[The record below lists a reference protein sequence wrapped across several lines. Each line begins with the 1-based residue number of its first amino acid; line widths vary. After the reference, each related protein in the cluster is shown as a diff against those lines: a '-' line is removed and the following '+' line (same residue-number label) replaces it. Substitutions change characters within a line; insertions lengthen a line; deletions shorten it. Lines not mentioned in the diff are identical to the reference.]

1 MISQKPLTSTT
12 KSDKVDTMD
21 LEKLDAVCYVFAHCQ
36 MQIHL
41 LNDYTSIQFGFYD
54 EWSDKWDRLEEIYEG
69 EIEPTD
75 EDVALVNQL
84 YDEVVRSE
92 LIKEIED
99 MIKK

>member
-1 MISQKPLTSTT
+1 MTSQKPLTTTT

-36 MQIHL
+36 MQIHFL
-41 LNDYTSIQFGFYD
+41 DDYTSTQFGFYD

-75 EDVALVNQL
+75 EDLALVNQL
-84 YDEVVRSE
+84 YDQVVRSE

-99 MIKK
+99 MLAK